1 MMEEIYIAGFGG
13 QGALSTGQLL
23 AYAGL
28 MEGKHVS
35 YVPFYGVEKRGGV
48 ANCGVT
54 ISDQEIS
61 SPIVTEPSVLVVM
74 NNPSLERFENAVV
87 PGGLIIINSSLVES
101 QVKRTDVRVIAIKAN
116 EEAEALGD
124 SRIANNVILGALLE
138 LTGVVSIETT
148 EESLKKV
155 LPKRHH
161 GMIPVNRKALE
172 KGAELAREYKR
183 AWGENN
189 LEVSC
194 SAEKDGSRDGCDQ
207 HPTVLWPMWQ
217 GKKK

>member
-1 MMEEIYIAGFGG
+1 MLEEIYIAGFGG

-28 MEGKHVS
+28 MEGKFVS

-54 ISDQEIS
+54 ISDRQIS

-74 NNPSLERFENAVV
+74 NNPSLERFENSVV
-87 PGGLIIINSSLVES
+87 PGGLIITNSSLVETP
-101 QVKRTDVRVIAIKAN
+101 VKRKDVRVVSIRAN

-124 SRIANNVILGALLE
+124 ARVANNVILGALLE
-138 LTGVVSIETT
+138 LTGVVSINAV

-161 GMIPVNRKALE
+161 NMIPVNVKALE
-172 KGAELAREYKR
+172 RGAELAGEYKKN
-183 AWGENN
+183 W
-189 LEVSC
+189 
-194 SAEKDGSRDGCDQ
+194 EK
-207 HPTVLWPMWQ
+207 
-217 GKKK
+217 